1 MPPEC
6 EAVARSL
13 GRVQLVSETFKNMDQ
28 WLGDASMPI
37 TAAIGGSLDA
47 YCVDGEDLGWGG
59 WNVHAE

>member
-1 MPPEC
+1 M
-6 EAVARSL
+6 
-13 GRVQLVSETFKNMDQ
+13 QLVSETFKNMDQ